1 MSQPL
6 VSVCIPVYNG
16 EKYIEETIRSVL
28 NQDFVNIEVVIQENA
43 SSDRTREIVQNMAA
57 KDSRVKVFIN
67 SNTVSMAKNWNLALN
82 NSNGN
87 YVQLLS
93 ADDLIMP
100 EFVSSALSVLEN
112 NESIDFVSTEHLL
125 LFPNK
130 ARGRKIDVK
139 GGERVLTC
147 GEVLLKNPF
156 SINFTVF
163 RKAFLVSL
171 MLQQGKYFREPYFTC
186 DYDLWIR
193 AAERKSKVFF
203 IPAVLAKYRV
213 HDDSLSSKKI
223 KMIRHTLLVLSSNKK
238 FLSSQCDLILK
249 LTYIRFFIR
258 LVPLMFKN
266 KGRVLRL
273 IPYIIKKAV

>member
-203 IPAVLAKYRV
+203 IPNVLAKYRV
-213 HDDSLSSKKI
+213 HDDSLSSKK
-223 KMIRHTLLVLSSNKK
+223 
-238 FLSSQCDLILK
+238 
-249 LTYIRFFIR
+249 
-258 LVPLMFKN
+258 
-266 KGRVLRL
+266 
-273 IPYIIKKAV
+273 